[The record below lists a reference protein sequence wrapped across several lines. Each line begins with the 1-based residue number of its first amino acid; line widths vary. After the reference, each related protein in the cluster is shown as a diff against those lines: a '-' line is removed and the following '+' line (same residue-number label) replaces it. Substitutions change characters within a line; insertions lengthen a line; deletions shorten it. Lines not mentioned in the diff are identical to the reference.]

1 MPLCST
7 GGISPTN
14 PFEGTVSPFVPVCE
28 ILKIL
33 KPGSLRPS
41 HCSCLAEHLQ
51 KKTITSLARTSGF
64 SSAKWVTAQAIPSS
78 S

>member
-14 PFEGTVSPFVPVCE
+14 PSEGTVSPFVPVCE
-28 ILKIL
+28 VLKIL

-41 HCSCLAEHLQ
+41 HCSYLAEHLQ
-51 KKTITSLARTSGF
+51 KKTITSFAQTSGF
-64 SSAKWVTAQAIPSS
+64 SSAKWVTAQATPSS